1 MDEGHRIFKRFKE
14 SQRIPKATNGG
25 GDNSLLMFICLN
37 LIEKKTHVRLC
48 SWKSNI
54 LRNVMIFRLYD
65 LLFIIFSVLFFLF
78 FSFFYA
84 TRFFSFYSDF
94 VLWLCFFS
102 SHSSRFSRF
111 LKILFN
117 SIQQWLKWS
126 SWNVIIDR
134 MISLETIRKTI
145 IHLNWRRWW
154 VSNLII
160 NRNDSLCW
168 CQIELTQR
176 LMGNQQSKWRR
187 MVNIF
192 NTR

>member
-54 LRNVMIFRLYD
+54 LHNVMIFRLYD

-84 TRFFSFYSDF
+84 TRFFHSTPISFFGSAFSAAIHRDSRGS
-94 VLWLCFFS
+94 WRFFS
-102 SHSSRFSRF
+102 
-111 LKILFN
+111 ILFSSDWN
-117 SIQQWLKWS
+117 GAAGMLPSTEWFRLKQYAKQLFILIEDVDEFLIWLSIG
-126 SWNVIIDR
+126 
-134 MISLETIRKTI
+134 MI
-145 IHLNWRRWW
+145 HY
-154 VSNLII
+154 VGA
-160 NRNDSLCW
+160 
-168 CQIELTQR
+168 R
-176 LMGNQQSKWRR
+176 LS
-187 MVNIF
+187 
-192 NTR
+192 

>member
-37 LIEKKTHVRLC
+37 LIEKKNARASLQLKIKYSPQRHDISSLWSIIYHFFGSLLSILFVFLC
-48 SWKSNI
+48 HT
-54 LRNVMIFRLYD
+54 V
-65 LLFIIFSVLFFLF
+65 
-78 FSFFYA
+78 
-84 TRFFSFYSDF
+84 FSFYSDF

-126 SWNVIIDR
+126 SWNVTIDR